1 MINIRLSS
9 QDNEKTK
16 ISYRIPIEGL
26 FATAVPVFGFG
37 IIVCLRPI
45 EFLPCSFGLEAKVKR
60 RSACG
65 GAGLVDIL
73 RAPEVDARPLICE
86 AVIED
91 RGGREIVVIVV
102 SDSE

>member
-1 MINIRLSS
+1 
-9 QDNEKTK
+9 
-16 ISYRIPIEGL
+16 
-26 FATAVPVFGFG
+26 
-37 IIVCLRPI
+37 
-45 EFLPCSFGLEAKVKR
+45 
-60 RSACG
+60 
-65 GAGLVDIL
+65 LVDIL